1 MAYNENNAGAGG
13 DAGTQAH
20 EGEYSLGMKAEAF
33 YDSLTGR
40 RQAVEDMARK
50 MAELTLPFSFPP
62 LGYIEGDDLPG
73 NNQSIGAQCV
83 NTLVSKLADV
93 AFPPGHPCLRLLP
106 EETDIQAAL
115 DQDPEQWANIE
126 LALTRLAIT
135 HTTAFYTIGMR
146 SAYIEYI
153 RQLLVAGN
161 AMWKHLKWRS
171 PTWHRMDSY
180 VVQRSTTGL
189 QLAVVHK
196 VCVSLAGLD
205 DDTRAFVEER
215 LQDTSKPTDQPPQGK
230 NKWQQEVD
238 IYCAQMYI
246 PPASGD
252 DETEGSFRYWEEF
265 KGEYIPDTGVETD
278 YDSPVM
284 HAGWLIRTAG
294 HNWSPSYCE
303 MYRGDL
309 YTVEAAA
316 SGMNDITAA
325 AALSLMFHKP
335 GSQSSIKQV
344 REARN
349 LSILPG
355 SAEDLTMFRAEKS
368 ADNNTV
374 GGNLEQ
380 AARRLSSAFLMQSA
394 IQRSGERV
402 TAEEIQRLGT
412 ELDKALGGLYTNIS
426 DGNQKPIIVRAVT
439 LHEERNPKL
448 RLPRDK
454 VTVEVITGIEA
465 TGDSIEASNLVDW
478 GSVMSK
484 MWGPKGVEQVDVNNF
499 GKRYATLKGIK
510 PDGLVLTPQ
519 QVATNGQQQQQAGMM
534 QEAVSKGI
542 GPGIKALAD
551 RAGGGG
557 NGVPGQPPTPPPT
570 A

>member
-1 MAYNENNAGAGG
+1 MADNYAEPQAGA
-13 DAGTQAH
+13 D
-20 EGEYSLGMKAEAF
+20 GEAMGAYSLGMKAEAF

-50 MAELTLPFSFPP
+50 MAELTLPFAFPP

-93 AFPPGHPCLRLLP
+93 AFPPGHPCLKLLP
-106 EETDIQAAL
+106 EETDIQKAL
-115 DQDPEQWANIE
+115 DEDPEQWAQTIK
-126 LALTRLAIT
+126 ALTRLSIT
-135 HTTAFYTIGMR
+135 HTTAFYSVGMR

-153 RQLLVAGN
+153 RQVLIAGN

-189 QLAVVHK
+189 QLAVVQK
-196 VCVSLAGLD
+196 VCVALAGLD
-205 DDTRAFVEER
+205 DDTRKFIEEQR
-215 LQDTSKPTDQPPQGK
+215 QADPSDGDKPEAVK
-230 NKWQQEVD
+230 SAWEQEVD
-238 IYCAQMYI
+238 IYCAQKYV

-252 DETEGSFRYWEEF
+252 DETEGSFRYWEEYNG
-265 KGEYIPDTGVETD
+265 KLIPDTTVETD
-278 YDSPVM
+278 FDAPVM
-284 HAGWLIRTAG
+284 HAGWLIKTAG
-294 HNWSPSYCE
+294 RNWSPGYCE

-309 YTVEAAA
+309 FTVEAAA

-325 AALSLMFHKP
+325 SALALMFHKP

-355 SAEDLTMFRAEKS
+355 SAEDLSMFRAEKS

-380 AARRLSSAFLMQSA
+380 AARRLSAAFLMQSA

-412 ELDKALGGLYTNIS
+412 ELDKALGGLYTSIS
-426 DGNQKPIIVRAVT
+426 DDNQKPIIVRGMV
-439 LHEERNPKL
+439 LNEERNPKL
-448 RLPRDK
+448 RLPK
-454 VTVEVITGIEA
+454 GAVTVQVITGIEQ
-465 TGDSIEASNLVDW
+465 TGDSLEAQNLVDW
-478 GSVMSK
+478 GSVVSK
-484 MWGPKGVEQVDVNNF
+484 MWGPKGVEQVNVNDF
-499 GKRYATLKGIK
+499 ATRYATYKGIK
-510 PDGLVLTPQ
+510 TDGLVYTPD
-519 QVATNGQQQQQAGMM
+519 QVAQNTQQNQQAGMM
-534 QEAVSKGI
+534 QEALSKGI

-551 RAGGGG
+551 RSGGG
-557 NGVPGQPPTPPPT
+557 NPENPTAPPPT

>member
-1 MAYNENNAGAGG
+1 MADDAETAGG
-13 DAGTQAH
+13 DTGTEPHAD
-20 EGEYSLGMKAEAF
+20 YSLGMKAEAF

-50 MAELTLPFSFPP
+50 MAELTLPFAFPP

-106 EETDIQAAL
+106 DETDIQEAM
-115 DQDPEQWANIE
+115 DQDPEEWANVQ
-126 LALTRLAIT
+126 LAMMRLAIT

-161 AMWKHLKWRS
+161 CMWKHLRWRS

-180 VVQRSTTGL
+180 VVQRSSTGL
-189 QLAVVHK
+189 QLAIVQK
-196 VCVSLAGLD
+196 TCVAVAGLD
-205 DDTRAFVEER
+205 KDTKAFILEKM
-215 LQDTSKPTDQPPQGK
+215 QDGAEPEADTPGK
-230 NKWQQEVD
+230 NQWEQEVD
-238 IYCAQMYI
+238 VYCAQMYI
-246 PPASGD
+246 PPESGD
-252 DETEGSFRYWEEF
+252 DETEGSFRYWEEY
-265 KGEYIPDTGVETD
+265 KGSYIPGTGVETD
-278 YDSPVM
+278 FDAPVM
-284 HAGWLIRTAG
+284 HAGWLIKSAG
-294 HNWSPSYCE
+294 RNWSPSYCE

-355 SAEDLTMFRAEKS
+355 SAEDLSMFRAEKS

-426 DGNQKPIIVRAVT
+426 DDNQKAIIVRGVV

-448 RLPRDK
+448 RLPKDK

-478 GSVMSK
+478 GSVVAK
-484 MWGPKGVEQVDVNNF
+484 MWGPDGVKQVNVNDF
-499 GKRYATLKGIK
+499 AKRYATLKGIK
-510 PDGLVLTPQ
+510 PDGLVLTPD
-519 QVATNGQQQQQAGMM
+519 QVGQNAQQQQQAGMM

-557 NGVPGQPPTPPPT
+557 NGVPGQPATPPPT

>member
-1 MAYNENNAGAGG
+1 MADDEKEAHEEAGG
-13 DAGTQAH
+13 EAT
-20 EGEYSLGMKAEAF
+20 EYSLGMKAEAF

-40 RQAVEDMARK
+40 RQAVEDMARR

-106 EETDIQAAL
+106 EETDIQQAVTE
-115 DQDPEQWANIE
+115 DPEQWANTMLAMMR
-126 LALTRLAIT
+126 LALT

-146 SAYIEYI
+146 SGYIEYI

-161 AMWKHLKWRS
+161 CLWKHLKWRS

-189 QLAVVHK
+189 QLAIVHK
-196 VCVSLAGLD
+196 VCVSIAGLD
-205 DDTRAFVEER
+205 DDTKAFIEER
-215 LQDTSKPTDQPPQGK
+215 MQATVEGDKPESAKSK
-230 NKWQQEVD
+230 WEQEVD
-238 IYCAQMYI
+238 IYCAQMFI
-246 PPASGD
+246 PPSSGD
-252 DETEGSFRYWEEF
+252 DETEGSFRYWEEY
-265 KGEYIPDTGVETD
+265 KGEYIPGTGVETD

-294 HNWSPSYCE
+294 RNWSPSYCE

-374 GGNLEQ
+374 AGNLEQ

-426 DGNQKPIIVRAVT
+426 DGNQKPIIQRAVA

-448 RLPRDK
+448 RLPKDK

-465 TGDSIEASNLVDW
+465 TGDSIEAQNLLDW
-478 GSVMSK
+478 GTVMSK
-484 MWGPKGVEQVDVNNF
+484 MWGPEGVKQTNVNDF

-510 PDGLVLTPQ
+510 PDGLSLTPQ
-519 QVATNGQQQQQAGMM
+519 QVSDNTQQGMQAGMM

-551 RAGGGG
+551 RGGG
-557 NGVPGQPPTPPPT
+557 NGVPGQPTTPPPT
-570 A
+570 Q

>member
-1 MAYNENNAGAGG
+1 MADDHEPDPQSGA
-13 DAGTQAH
+13 A
-20 EGEYSLGMKAEAF
+20 GEYSLGMKAEAF

-50 MAELTLPFSFPP
+50 MAELTLPFAFPP
-62 LGYIEGDDLPG
+62 LGYVEGDDLPG

-83 NTLVSKLADV
+83 NTLTSKLADV

-106 EETDIQAAL
+106 EETDIQQAL
-115 DQDPEQWANIE
+115 EQDPEQWANVMLAMMR
-126 LALTRLAIT
+126 LALT

-146 SAYIEYI
+146 SAYIEYV
-153 RQLLVAGN
+153 RQLLIAGN
-161 AMWKHLKWRS
+161 CLWKHLKWRS

-189 QLAVVHK
+189 QLAIVHK
-196 VCVSLAGLD
+196 VSVSLAGLD
-205 DDTRAFVEER
+205 DDTRKFIEER
-215 LQDTSKPTDQPPQGK
+215 MQDAAEPADPEAAAGK
-230 NKWQQEVD
+230 SRWEQEVD
-238 IYCAQMYI
+238 LYCAQMYI
-246 PPASGD
+246 PPADGD
-252 DETEGSFRYWEEF
+252 DETEGTFRYWEEY
-265 KGEYIPDTGVETD
+265 KGHYIPDTGVETD
-278 YDSPVM
+278 YESPVM

-294 HNWSPSYCE
+294 RNWSPSYCE

-325 AALSLMFHKP
+325 AALALMFHKP

-355 SAEDLTMFRAEKS
+355 SAEDITMFRAEKS

-426 DGNQKPIIVRAVT
+426 DGNQKPIIVRAVA

-448 RLPRDK
+448 RLPTDK

-465 TGDSIEASNLVDW
+465 TGDSIEANNLVDW
-478 GSVMSK
+478 GSVVSK
-484 MWGPKGVEQVDVNNF
+484 MWGPEGVKQVNVNDF
-499 GKRYATLKGIK
+499 AKRYATLKGIK
-510 PDGLVLTPQ
+510 PDGLVLTPD
-519 QVATNGQQQQQAGMM
+519 QVGQNSQDQMQAGMM
-534 QEAVSKGI
+534 QEALSKGI
-542 GPGIKALAD
+542 GPGIKAIAD
-551 RAGGGG
+551 RGGG
-557 NGVPGQPPTPPPT
+557 NGVPGQPTAAPPT
-570 A
+570 Q